1 MDHVKNEGLDSV
13 YFMTNTQDFSDPA
26 WYPHGNL
33 AYVLNAEEPISDLD
47 IVIEGALAAG
57 TLFRGDSLEDLQKQ
71 LGITDLVDTMP
82 LAPPA
87 RTRNSA
93 KIPAC

>member
-1 MDHVKNEGLDSV
+1 MKNEGLDSV

-47 IVIEGALAAG
+47 IVIEGALASG
-57 TLFRGDSLEDLQKQ
+57 YTLPG
-71 LGITDLVDTMP
+71 
-82 LAPPA
+82 
-87 RTRNSA
+87 
-93 KIPAC
+93 